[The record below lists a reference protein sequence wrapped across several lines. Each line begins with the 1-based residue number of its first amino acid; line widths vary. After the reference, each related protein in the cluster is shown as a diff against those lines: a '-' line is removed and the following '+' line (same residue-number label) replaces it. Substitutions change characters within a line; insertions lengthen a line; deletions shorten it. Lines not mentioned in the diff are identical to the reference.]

1 MRVWLVLIVLAACS
15 KSSSSAP
22 EPAPAP
28 APAPAPTP
36 PPAPAPDRD
45 QLLSSIAV
53 DSITYAEK
61 LPGILLAFDGDCAA
75 HATRL
80 LALEPLV
87 SSIRKR
93 SMDLS
98 VDEVRGV
105 RERMGARKTEVLAKL
120 DADLAE
126 KHATRADVEA
136 KEVAIKTACANDP
149 KVIAAMNR
157 VGLFKKGP

>member
-1 MRVWLVLIVLAACS
+1 MRAWLLLIVVAACS
-15 KSSSSAP
+15 KSSS
-22 EPAPAP
+22 E
-28 APAPAPTP
+28 PAPAPTP
-36 PPAPAPDRD
+36 AAAPAPDRD
-45 QLLSSIAV
+45 ELVSSLAV

-61 LPGILLAFDGDCAA
+61 LPGLVLAFDGDCAA
-75 HATRL
+75 HANRL
-80 LALEPLV
+80 LGLEPLV

-98 VDEVRGV
+98 ADEVRGV
-105 RERMGARKTEVLAKL
+105 RERMGARKTEILAKL

-149 KVIAAMNR
+149 QVKAAMGR
-157 VGLFKKGP
+157 VGLFKKAE

>member
-1 MRVWLVLIVLAACS
+1 MRAWLLLIVVAACS
-15 KSSSSAP
+15 KSSS

-28 APAPAPTP
+28 AA
-36 PPAPAPDRD
+36 APAPDRD
-45 QLLSSIAV
+45 ELVSSLAV

-61 LPGILLAFDGDCAA
+61 LPGLVLAFDGDCAA
-75 HATRL
+75 HANRL
-80 LALEPLV
+80 LVLEPLV

-93 SMDLS
+93 SMDLTA
-98 VDEVRGV
+98 DEVRGV
-105 RERMGARKTEVLAKL
+105 RERMGARKTEILAKL

-149 KVIAAMNR
+149 QVKAAMGR
-157 VGLFKKGP
+157 VGLFKKAE